1 MSANE
6 SSSSTVY
13 GEMAILVING
23 DSYTFIP
30 EWDHF
35 TTIKHRLLVIIHVA
49 RHVLSTVS
57 SFSILPSVQNSTVEG
72 FWPEFIFQGSWHI
85 DAVDNVYRLNIHI
98 PINSS
103 PAWIQGYSDEGY
115 ESDNEV

>member
-1 MSANE
+1 MSHVMSFPRCLVFP
-6 SSSSTVY
+6 SSHQSVYSKISHTGPSS
-13 GEMAILVING
+13 LL
-23 DSYTFIP
+23 SFFI
-30 EWDHF
+30 E
-35 TTIKHRLLVIIHVA
+35 
-49 RHVLSTVS
+49 
-57 SFSILPSVQNSTVEG
+57 NSTVEG